1 MFWGLKIM
9 PGKTYSQTV
18 EYPFKVTMACLGQEP
33 ILGRHCLFVRI
44 EDQDYMLCSLNFGQ
58 NEQQSL
64 NLVFSPGEEI
74 VFHSTGKGPIYLSG
88 MYDIDDEDMDDD
100 EESDA
105 MDEDEDE
112 EDYVDE
118 GEEDDDEEE
127 DDDDD
132 DEIDEEEVKKLKAD
146 AKKSINKKAEKKAAP
161 VKEEKKSEK
170 KVEKKEEKKTP
181 AKEEKKAEKKTEKK
195 TEKKAEKKA
204 EKKKAEADA
213 ETEKTPKKRTLSSGL
228 VIEDITIGTGA
239 KAKSG
244 KRVGVRYIG
253 KLAKN
258 GKVFD
263 QNTKG
268 AVFKFNL
275 GKGEVIKG
283 WDLGVNGMNIGGV
296 RRLTIPSHLAYGV
309 RGAPPDIPPNSTLIF
324 EVKMITVGK

>member
-9 PGKTYSQTV
+9 PGKTYSQKV

-33 ILGRHCLFVRI
+33 ILGRHCLFVRV

-74 VFHSTGKGPIYLSG
+74 VFHSVGNGPIYLSG
-88 MYDIDDEDMDDD
+88 MYDVDEMLDDDEDEEDD
-100 EESDA
+100 EELDA
-105 MDEDEDE
+105 MDEDE
-112 EDYVDE
+112 
-118 GEEDDDEEE
+118 EEE
-127 DDDDD
+127 
-132 DEIDEEEVKKLKAD
+132 EEEENEEELKAE
-146 AKKSINKKAEKKAAP
+146 AKKATAKKA
-161 VKEEKKSEK
+161 EK
-170 KVEKKEEKKTP
+170 KVEKKVTIKEEKKASAKEEKKVEKKTP
-181 AKEEKKAEKKTEKK
+181 VKAEKKTEKK
-195 TEKKAEKKA
+195 AEPA
-204 EKKKAEADA
+204 A
-213 ETEKTPKKRTLSSGL
+213 TEKTPKKKTLQNGL
-228 VIEDITIGTGA
+228 VIEDITVGTGA
-239 KAKSG
+239 KAKAG

-253 KLAKN
+253 RLAKN

-283 WDLGVNGMNIGGV
+283 WDLGVNGMNVGGV
-296 RRLTIPSHLAYGV
+296 RRLTIPSNLAYGS

-324 EVKMITVGK
+324 EVKMMTVGK

>member
-9 PGKTYSQTV
+9 PGKTYSQKV

-33 ILGRHCLFVRI
+33 ILGRHCLFVRV

-74 VFHSTGKGPIYLSG
+74 VFHSVGNGPIYLSG
-88 MYDIDDEDMDDD
+88 MYDVDEMLDDDEDEEDD
-100 EESDA
+100 EELDA
-105 MDEDEDE
+105 MDEDE
-112 EDYVDE
+112 
-118 GEEDDDEEE
+118 EEE
-127 DDDDD
+127 
-132 DEIDEEEVKKLKAD
+132 EEEENEEELKAE
-146 AKKSINKKAEKKAAP
+146 AKKATA
-161 VKEEKKSEK
+161 
-170 KVEKKEEKKTP
+170 
-181 AKEEKKAEKKTEKK
+181 
-195 TEKKAEKKA
+195 KKAEKKA
-204 EKKKAEADA
+204 EKKVEKKVTIKEEKKAPAKEEKKVEKKTPVKAEKKTEKKA
-213 ETEKTPKKRTLSSGL
+213 EPAATEKTPKKKTLQNGL
-228 VIEDITIGTGA
+228 VIEDITVGTGA
-239 KAKSG
+239 KAKAG

-253 KLAKN
+253 RLAKN

-283 WDLGVNGMNIGGV
+283 WDLGVNGMNVGGV
-296 RRLTIPSHLAYGV
+296 RRLTIPSNLAYGS

-324 EVKMITVGK
+324 EVKMMTVGNMDKS

>member
-9 PGKTYSQTV
+9 PGKTYSQKV

-33 ILGRHCLFVRI
+33 ILGRHCLFVRV

-74 VFHSTGKGPIYLSG
+74 VFHSVGNGPIYLSG
-88 MYDIDDEDMDDD
+88 MYDVDEMLDDDEDEEDD
-100 EESDA
+100 EELDA
-105 MDEDEDE
+105 MDEDE
-112 EDYVDE
+112 
-118 GEEDDDEEE
+118 EEE
-127 DDDDD
+127 
-132 DEIDEEEVKKLKAD
+132 EEEENEEELKAE
-146 AKKSINKKAEKKAAP
+146 AKKATA
-161 VKEEKKSEK
+161 
-170 KVEKKEEKKTP
+170 
-181 AKEEKKAEKKTEKK
+181 
-195 TEKKAEKKA
+195 KKAEKKA
-204 EKKKAEADA
+204 EKKVEKKVTIKEEKKAPAKEEKKVEKKTPVKAEKKTEKKA
-213 ETEKTPKKRTLSSGL
+213 EPAATEKTPKKKTLQNGL
-228 VIEDITIGTGA
+228 VIEDITVGTGA
-239 KAKSG
+239 KAKAG

-253 KLAKN
+253 RLAKN

-283 WDLGVNGMNIGGV
+283 WDLGVNGMNVGGV
-296 RRLTIPSHLAYGV
+296 RRLTIPSNLAYGS

-324 EVKMITVGK
+324 EVKMMTVGK

>member
-9 PGKTYSQTV
+9 PGKTYSQKV

-33 ILGRHCLFVRI
+33 ILGRHCLFVRV

-74 VFHSTGKGPIYLSG
+74 VFHSVGNGPIYLSG
-88 MYDIDDEDMDDD
+88 MYDVDEMLDDDEDEEDD
-100 EESDA
+100 EELDA
-105 MDEDEDE
+105 MDEDE
-112 EDYVDE
+112 
-118 GEEDDDEEE
+118 EEE
-127 DDDDD
+127 
-132 DEIDEEEVKKLKAD
+132 EEEENEEELKAE
-146 AKKSINKKAEKKAAP
+146 AKKATA
-161 VKEEKKSEK
+161 
-170 KVEKKEEKKTP
+170 
-181 AKEEKKAEKKTEKK
+181 
-195 TEKKAEKKA
+195 KKAEKKA
-204 EKKKAEADA
+204 EKKVEKKVTIKEEKKAPAKEEKKVEKKTPVKAEKKTEKKA
-213 ETEKTPKKRTLSSGL
+213 EPAATEKTPKKKTLQNGL
-228 VIEDITIGTGA
+228 VIEDITVGTGA
-239 KAKSG
+239 KAKAG

-253 KLAKN
+253 RLAKN

-283 WDLGVNGMNIGGV
+283 WDLGVNGMNVGGV
-296 RRLTIPSHLAYGV
+296 RRLTIPSNLAYGS

-324 EVKMITVGK
+324 DVKMMTVGK